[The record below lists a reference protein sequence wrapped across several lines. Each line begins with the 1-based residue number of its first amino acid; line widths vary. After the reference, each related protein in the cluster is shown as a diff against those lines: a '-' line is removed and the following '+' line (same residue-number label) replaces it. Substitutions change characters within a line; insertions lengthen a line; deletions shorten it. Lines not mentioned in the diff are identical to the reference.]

1 MKDFQVNPDLLEER
15 MLCPFDQEELTNLL
29 DGGKQSTEERRRLEK
44 YFLQSGAGKP
54 DVDIDAL
61 GAVERYEY
69 DIKKSTE
76 LFKIAQD
83 NNDGAMAN
91 IKAMVGGGTG
101 AALMPDGTP
110 LGLHFIMF
118 IPTLMG
124 QGTLDQQAEWL
135 GRAWNMEIIG
145 TYAQTELG
153 HGTFIRGLETTAT
166 YDERTQEFILHSP
179 TITAYK
185 WWPGGLGKTANHAV
199 VMAQLITKGQK
210 RGPHPF
216 FVQLRDED
224 THVPLKGIKIGEIG
238 PKLGMNSNDNGYLG
252 FESHRIPRKHLLMK
266 NAQVLPDGTYVKP
279 AQDKL
284 SYGTMI
290 FVRVCIVEDACLN
303 LKKSVTIA
311 ARYSCVRHQSE
322 LLPGAAEPKIM
333 EYQTQQFKILVP
345 LSMCVGFVFVGQNL
359 WQAYSHIQQDIEEGN
374 FDKLP
379 ELHALS
385 SGLKALVTQECAD
398 AMDSLRRACGGHG
411 FMCNSN
417 LPRLW
422 GLVTASCTYEGE
434 NTVLQLQVARFVM
447 KCLDQDQSK
456 PLPESMKYLRARDSS
471 STCTTIRGLV
481 LLFQTTARNMALKA
495 QLALKANEKT
505 ASHKAYAWNQTTV
518 QLSLAA
524 LATVRAH
531 VVSEFATAV
540 ENPSIS
546 EPLRNILR
554 DLFELLALAWIQRFS
569 GDFLQYGG
577 AQAVQISW
585 VQERILVLLAQIRPI
600 AVSVVDAFDI
610 PDEALKS
617 TLGSYD
623 GRVYERML
631 EAAMRG
637 PLNEKDVPDAFH
649 KYLKPMM
656 QSNL

>member
-266 NAQVLPDGTYVKP
+266 NAQ
-279 AQDKL
+279 
-284 SYGTMI
+284 
-290 FVRVCIVEDACLN
+290 
-303 LKKSVTIA
+303 
-311 ARYSCVRHQSE
+311 
-322 LLPGAAEPKIM
+322 
-333 EYQTQQFKILVP
+333 ILVP